1 MGNHKELMFFSRQ
14 ILQDYLDGKLSEKET
29 LEVQLYLAD
38 HIDDP
43 LVQEFL
49 NEQFDSDRT
58 ESEASAKRALS
69 TVQRRLG
76 IGGQHRPVLRFA
88 FAAIAV
94 LLAIPISLSISYK
107 LHKEPS
113 PVAWQEITVPI
124 SEIREVDLPDGTH
137 LILNSDS
144 RVTWPEEFRG
154 DKREIFL
161 DGEVMATV
169 AKDPERPFI
178 IHSGNVDVRVHGTTF
193 DLKSYRNATM
203 MELVLLEGSVSLAI
217 PADSGQREVRLAPG
231 DVAQIEHSTG
241 SLSLCKVSP
250 EGFKS
255 FNDNRSFYFI
265 NIPLKDIASD
275 LERSFGTT
283 IVVADTQIASKRF
296 LAFFTNGE
304 SLDEIL
310 NLLSLNGNLRVVRSD
325 GNIYLYGKKS

>member
-1 MGNHKELMFFSRQ
+1 MFISRQ
-14 ILQDYLDGKLSEKET
+14 LLQDYLDGKLSERET

-43 LVQEFL
+43 MVQEFL
-49 NEQFDSDRT
+49 DEQFDSDRT
-58 ESEASAKRALS
+58 EAESSAKRALS
-69 TVQRRLG
+69 TVQMRLG
-76 IGGQHRPVLRFA
+76 MGAQRWPALRIA
-88 FAAIAV
+88 FAALAL
-94 LLAIPISLSISYK
+94 LLAIPASLSIGYK

-113 PVAWQEITVPI
+113 PVAWREMTVPI
-124 SEIREVDLPDGTH
+124 SETREVDLPDGTH
-137 LILNSDS
+137 LILNADS
-144 RVTWPEEFRG
+144 RVTWPSEFRG
-154 DKREIFL
+154 DKREIFV
-161 DGEVMATV
+161 DGEVMASV

-178 IHSGNVDVRVHGTTF
+178 IHSGAVDVKVHGTTF
-193 DLKSYRNATM
+193 DLKSYRDASM

-217 PADSGQREVRLAPG
+217 PGDSGQREVLLAPG
-231 DVAQIEHSTG
+231 DVAQLEHSTG

-250 EGFKS
+250 DGFKS
-255 FNDNRSFYFI
+255 FNDNRSFSFI
-265 NIPLKDIASD
+265 NIPLKDIAAN

-283 IVVADTQIASKRF
+283 IVVADTKIASKRF